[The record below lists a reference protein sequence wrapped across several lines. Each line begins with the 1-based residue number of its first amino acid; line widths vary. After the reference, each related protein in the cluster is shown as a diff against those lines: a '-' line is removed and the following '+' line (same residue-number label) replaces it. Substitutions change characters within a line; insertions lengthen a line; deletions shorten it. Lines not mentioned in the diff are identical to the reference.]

1 MTILAP
7 PRGTPSRPIPAT
19 LRAFFRRH
27 PAAFAAILAL
37 VMLVVNLVLQP
48 DFGPVQQLAAFAPL
62 ALAAMAMG
70 ATIVGGGVDLSIS
83 PQMTL
88 SSILLV
94 GYLTPAGLGGYVA
107 IPILVAVGALIGT
120 VNGLIVIG
128 LRLPPIVA
136 TLASMFVLMGVNLRL
151 APTPFIL
158 FDGWVLDLARTVWFV
173 PGALFLVGIPLALWY
188 LLMRSAYGRNL
199 YAAGGNDATAYSSGI
214 NVAAVRLIAYAIGGI
229 LASIGG
235 IALTA
240 LVSSVDATA
249 SGAYTIGAI
258 AAVALGG
265 ISLLGGRGGMLG
277 ALVGAAV
284 IFLVQNMLT
293 LFNVSQVWLN
303 LVFGALLL
311 FAVIM
316 GAVLAA
322 SPKENRR

>member
-199 YAAGGNDATAYSSGI
+199 YAAGGNDATAYSAGI

-258 AAVALGG
+258 AAVALGCL
-265 ISLLGGRGGMLG
+265 I
-277 ALVGAAV
+277 V
-284 IFLVQNMLT
+284 IG
-293 LFNVSQVWLN
+293 WCW
-303 LVFGALLL
+303 
-311 FAVIM
+311 VI
-316 GAVLAA
+316 V
-322 SPKENRR
+322 